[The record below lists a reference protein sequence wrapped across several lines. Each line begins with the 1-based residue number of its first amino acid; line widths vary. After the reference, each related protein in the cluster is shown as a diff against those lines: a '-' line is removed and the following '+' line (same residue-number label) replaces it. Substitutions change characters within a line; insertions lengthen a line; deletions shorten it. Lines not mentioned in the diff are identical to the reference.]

1 MAGNPRREPTMS
13 AQDKDDLLIVA
24 EAAERLRMHQETVRE
39 YIRRGDLPAIKFT
52 AGGRRGIWKIR
63 ESAIE
68 RFLRRNEYAA

>member
-1 MAGNPRREPTMS
+1 MAGNSRREPTMS
-13 AQDKDDLLIVA
+13 AQAKDDLLIVA

-39 YIRRGDLPAIKFT
+39 HIRRGDLPAIKFT
-52 AGGRRGIWKIR
+52 AGGRRGVWKIR

>member
-1 MAGNPRREPTMS
+1 MS
-13 AQDKDDLLIVA
+13 TQAKDELLIVA

-52 AGGRRGIWKIR
+52 QGGRRGIWKIR

>member
-1 MAGNPRREPTMS
+1 MS
-13 AQDKDDLLIVA
+13 AQAKDDLLIVA

-39 YIRRGDLPAIKFT
+39 HIRRGDLPAIKFT
-52 AGGRRGIWKIR
+52 AGGRRGVWKIR